1 MIKKLHYCFGATF
14 LASLI
19 CLTNSARA
27 QSWNLTGAPGADWY
41 SVQLSANGAGILALS
56 QAGSLFISTN
66 AGASFTLISWGS
78 GPNWYEVAGSAD
90 LSKLVG
96 VNSDFSHIY
105 TSTNYGAT
113 WSTNNIAT
121 LQTGGSQT
129 WQNVASSADGNVLI
143 ALATYEYAVPNNP
156 GTGQYSY
163 GGFGIGTGGFFNGFG
178 VGEYIK
184 NDPKTRGKGGGGPTP
199 DGGGSSEI
207 GAIDAGG
214 LFFGGYNY
222 DAFTVYSAEYGF
234 IFGGYSY
241 TGGVFAPGTSV
252 SGSLI
257 YTSTNGGLNWN
268 QSGGSPDDLYSL
280 ALSADGSTF
289 VVGGTSSMNTASS
302 SLGTVVTQPPIPG
315 QWVADAIS
323 ADGAKL
329 IGAAT
334 GGPIFTSTNAGVE
347 WSTNN
352 APDDTWTT
360 VACSADGSIMVAAG
374 SDGRNYFSSTSGLS
388 WTSLGSLAVGT
399 SHGISMSA
407 DGNELVAINGNSIY
421 MMQNTNSPLLE
432 IHPSSENVGLSWLI
446 PSMNFSLQQSADLR
460 SWSNAPVQPT
470 LNSSNLHYGVTLPLA
485 TTGSLFYRLAH

>member
-1 MIKKLHYCFGATF
+1 MIKKLHHFFGATF

-19 CLTNSARA
+19 CVTHSARG
-27 QSWNLTGAPGADWY
+27 QSWNLTGAPSAAWY
-41 SVQLSANGAGILALS
+41 SVQLSANGAGILALT
-56 QAGSLFISTN
+56 QAGSLSISTN
-66 AGASFTLISWGS
+66 AGAAFALISS

-113 WSTNNIAT
+113 WSTNSIAT

-143 ALATYEYAVPNNP
+143 ALATYEYAVPNNTT
-156 GTGQYSY
+156 GTGVGVGYGIGFGYGY
-163 GGFGIGTGGFFNGFG
+163 GGFNGFG
-178 VGEYIK
+178 AGSYIR
-184 NDPKTRGKGGGGPTP
+184 NDPKTRGKGGGGLTP
-199 DGGGSSEI
+199 NGGGNSI

-222 DAFTVYSAEYGF
+222 DAFTVYSAAYGF

-241 TGGVFAPGTSV
+241 TGGLFAPGTSV

-329 IGAAT
+329 IGAAAS
-334 GGPIFTSTNAGVE
+334 GPIYTSTNAGVD

-352 APDDTWTT
+352 APSDTWTT
-360 VACSADGSIMVAAG
+360 VACSADGSVMVAAG
-374 SDGRNYFSSTSGLS
+374 SDGRIYFSSTSGLS
-388 WTSLGSLAVGT
+388 WTPVSPLAVGT
-399 SHGISMSA
+399 SQGISLSA
-407 DGNELVAINGNSIY
+407 DGNELVAIHGNWIY
-421 MMQNTNSPLLE
+421 RMQKANSPLLE

-446 PSMNFSLQQSADLR
+446 PSMSFGLQQSADLR

-470 LNSSNLHYGVTLPLA
+470 LNSSNLHYGVTLPPA
-485 TTGSLFYRLAH
+485 TTGGLFYRLAH

>member
-1 MIKKLHYCFGATF
+1 
-14 LASLI
+14 
-19 CLTNSARA
+19 
-27 QSWNLTGAPGADWY
+27 
-41 SVQLSANGAGILALS
+41 
-56 QAGSLFISTN
+56 
-66 AGASFTLISWGS
+66 
-78 GPNWYEVAGSAD
+78 
-90 LSKLVG
+90 
-96 VNSDFSHIY
+96 
-105 TSTNYGAT
+105 
-113 WSTNNIAT
+113 
-121 LQTGGSQT
+121 
-129 WQNVASSADGNVLI
+129 VASSADGNVLI
-143 ALATYEYAVPNNP
+143 ALATYEYVVPNNP
-156 GTGQYSY
+156 V
-163 GGFGIGTGGFFNGFG
+163 GIGTGGFFNGFG
-178 VGEYIK
+178 AGTYIK
-184 NDPKTRGKGGGGPTP
+184 NDPKARGKGGGGPTP
-199 DGGGSSEI
+199 DDGSEI

-334 GGPIFTSTNAGVE
+334 GEPIFTSTNAGVD

-399 SHGISMSA
+399 SLGISMSA

-421 MMQNTNSPLLE
+421 TMHNTNSPLLE

-470 LNSSNLHYGVTLPLA
+470 LNSSNLHYGVTLPPT
-485 TTGSLFYRLAH
+485 TTGGLFYRLAH